1 MQRIHAPFDEPTL
14 AQIDQEVEKSGTSRA
29 QWLSSA
35 IGAYLRLLEL
45 SNGAD
50 PTQVA
55 QDVAQLRI
63 TNKSLQDDL
72 DSLKEELQNLKA
84 SEEKARGEAAQM
96 AQELAQLRTTNESQW
111 KENQRL
117 KKSEQSAL
125 EDVAQTRRKL
135 GALEDQIAPSA
146 ANLEKARSDMILLQ
160 HDQAHFLDTIKL
172 KDQEIA
178 FLQAH
183 IAQLTQSISQFA
195 LKPGEEEI
203 KKKGWWQ
210 FWRRD

>member
-14 AQIDQEVEKSGTSRA
+14 AQIDKEVEKSGTSRA

-35 IGAYLRLLEL
+35 VGAYLRLLEL
-45 SNGAD
+45 SKGAD
-50 PTQVA
+50 LAQMA

-63 TNKSLQDDL
+63 INESLQKEN
-72 DSLKEELQNLKA
+72 DSLKDEVEHLKI
-84 SEEKARGEAAQM
+84 SEENARGDVVQIAPEVAQLKSTHETLWRENQKLKKAEDSAREDAAQ
-96 AQELAQLRTTNESQW
+96 A
-111 KENQRL
+111 
-117 KKSEQSAL
+117 
-125 EDVAQTRRKL
+125 RRKL
-135 GALEDQIAPSA
+135 GALEDQIAPTA
-146 ANLEKARSDMILLQ
+146 AELEKARFDMILLQ
-160 HDQAHFLDTIKL
+160 HDQAHFQDTIKQ

-203 KKKGWWQ
+203 KKKGWWR
-210 FWRRD
+210 FWK